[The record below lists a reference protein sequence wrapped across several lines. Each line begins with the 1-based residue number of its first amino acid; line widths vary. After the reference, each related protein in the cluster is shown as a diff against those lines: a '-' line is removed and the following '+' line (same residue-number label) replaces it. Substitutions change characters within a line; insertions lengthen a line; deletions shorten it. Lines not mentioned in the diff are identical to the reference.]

1 MVNIDTVYQKVLAIC
16 NKEQR
21 GYVTPQEFNLMASK
35 AQLDIY
41 ETYFHKMKTS
51 YHKPKN
57 QQGVAFDDIEM
68 IQAKLQPFMVDITN
82 VNIEAESDS
91 IILNTNSFNDSIY
104 KVNTISHLGRE
115 IVEVSKKELLTIN
128 NNPLTSPTKNRP
140 IYVRETNKRFR
151 VYPLIDGT
159 EYVISYFKKPKDPV
173 WSYVVVNQKAL
184 YNFNNAVHFEL
195 HPSEEEKIV
204 TRILMLAGV
213 ILEKQDLTQAAS
225 IDSVRTAKEQNE

>member
-21 GYVTPQEFNLMASK
+21 GYITPQEFNLMANK

-57 QQGVAFDDIEM
+57 QQGVGFDDIEM
-68 IQAKLQPFMVDITN
+68 IQAKLQPFMVDISN
-82 VNIEAESDS
+82 VNIEVESDS
-91 IILNTNSFNDSIY
+91 TILNTNAFDNSVYKINTVSIWG
-104 KVNTISHLGRE
+104 TE
-115 IVEVSKKELLTIN
+115 IVEVSKKELLMIN
-128 NNPLTSPTKNRP
+128 SNPLTSPTWNRP
-140 IYVRETNKRFR
+140 VYVRETNKRFR

-159 EYVISYFKKPKDPV
+159 EYVISYWRKPKDPV

-195 HPSEEEKIV
+195 HSSEEEKLV

-213 ILEKQDLTQAAS
+213 LLEKPDLTQAAS